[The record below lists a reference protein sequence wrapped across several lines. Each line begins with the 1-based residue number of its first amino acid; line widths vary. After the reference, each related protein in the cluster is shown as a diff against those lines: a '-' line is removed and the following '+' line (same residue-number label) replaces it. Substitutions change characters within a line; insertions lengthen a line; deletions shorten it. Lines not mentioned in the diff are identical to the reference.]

1 MLWRVLRDIFTTG
14 TRHTDIYLKNS
25 SVLPFWQDNYVGDD
39 DDVVVLSRH
48 VMPFAGT
55 SDEFDRFAALQRVQF
70 LADPTGRRHEGD
82 ETRLV
87 ALEPAGAD
95 GLMRLPPVRLS
106 VERGQTGGIFTLPIC
121 GHTPMP
127 PFRGSS
133 AFQER
138 LFVVAMFFYSLSSL
152 RVPCGRPN
160 TFSRFV
166 GPRLVAQ
173 PLIAVVR
180 FCWALVKAS

>member
-55 SDEFDRFAALQRVQF
+55 SDEFDRFAAPQRFQF
-70 LADPTGRRHEGD
+70 LADPAGRRHEGD

-95 GLMRLPPVRLS
+95 GFDASTPG
-106 VERGQTGGIFTLPIC
+106 EIKRGTWADGRDLHP
-121 GHTPMP
+121 
-127 PFRGSS
+127 
-133 AFQER
+133 AD
-138 LFVVAMFFYSLSSL
+138 L
-152 RVPCGRPN
+152 RAHSDAAVPW
-160 TFSRFV
+160 
-166 GPRLVAQ
+166 Q
-173 PLIAVVR
+173 
-180 FCWALVKAS
+180 